1 MPVEEDE
8 VKFPHSHWSPTMAQV
23 YDFIVDCRQIY
34 VSIKFWNSFVCFN
47 RRSDNVY
54 LSQGTIVGVLVT

>member
-1 MPVEEDE
+1 
-8 VKFPHSHWSPTMAQV
+8 MAQV
-23 YDFIVDCRQIY
+23 HDFIVDCRQIY

-47 RRSDNVY
+47 RGSDNVY